1 MCLYQSYTLMQR
13 ITGLCFFLGGAVMFS
28 PVMSLVTNNSQ
39 LSGHKTIKRGE
50 NPTPTCFFLL
60 SLGFSLFA
68 ALYSIGYL
76 IAFTQESRVV
86 LKVWSRFSFQYSR
99 AKCFMFQFSISHV
112 PFVGELFSVGH
123 SKVLPGCLSGLPDTN
138 LVLRRA
144 QRPY

>member
-1 MCLYQSYTLMQR
+1 MCLYQSYTLIQR

-28 PVMSLVTNNSQ
+28 PVVSLVTTHNCQ
-39 LSGHKTIKRGE
+39 GIRLLKEEKIPRQ
-50 NPTPTCFFLL
+50 PFFFFLL

-86 LKVWSRFSFQYSR
+86 LKVWLLFSFQYSR
-99 AKCFMFQFSISHV
+99 CFMFQFGISHV
-112 PFVGELFSVGH
+112 HFVGEPFSVGH
-123 SKVLPGCLSGLPDTN
+123 SKVLPGCLSVLTDTT

-144 QRPY
+144 QRLY